1 MSPLENVV
9 PTHVTPRVRAA
20 RMLSLR
26 MHLSTMMID
35 RNSLARGTNISPRIR
50 MIWYNRKRR

>member
-1 MSPLENVV
+1 MSHLENVV
-9 PTHVTPRVRAA
+9 PTHATPRVRAA
-20 RMLSLR
+20 RMLSGG

-35 RNSLARGTNISPRIR
+35 RNSLALDTNISPRIR

>member
-9 PTHVTPRVRAA
+9 PTHVTPHVRAA
-20 RMLSLR
+20 GMLSER
-26 MHLSTMMID
+26 MRLSTMIID
-35 RNSLARGTNISPRIR
+35 RNSLALDTNISPRIR